1 MRLAFNLVIGQ
12 GPAFYEA
19 DVSELCVGSHGW
31 VCVSGVKPVA
41 DARSIRLVIGWAS
54 MESREVGG
62 VETNGSGFGCEHQT

>member
-1 MRLAFNLVIGQ
+1 MRFAFNLVIGHVRLVL
-12 GPAFYEA
+12 EA

-31 VCVSGVKPVA
+31 VRVSGIKLVA